1 MKTFKLFS
9 LDVLEDD
16 KSIEVPLVDGLVLN
30 KEDDNYTWLL
40 EAYTDLNL
48 YDYFDKIFTEKRE
61 IIVEVKITKKENA
74 PAYFQTK
81 ICSLLKFEDHISILL
96 EGHLR
101 RNKSDYSELL
111 LDNLLQK
118 GLEGQALLDEF
129 KDKMKSKP
137 RLKVKN

>member
-16 KSIEVPLVDGLVLN
+16 QSVVVPLVDGLVLN
-30 KEDDNYTWLL
+30 KEDDQSTWLL
-40 EAYTDLNL
+40 EAYTDLEL
-48 YDYFDKIFTEKRE
+48 YDYFHAIFKEQRE
-61 IIVEVKITKKENA
+61 IIVEAKITKKENA

-81 ICSLLKFEDHISILL
+81 VCSLLKFEQHISVLL

-111 LDNLLQK
+111 LDTLLQR

-129 KDKMKSKP
+129 KDNMKSKP
-137 RLKVKN
+137 KLKVKN